1 MQIESQFCGEFAMLD
16 RWFLAH
22 PRSVDEPYLEHQRAA
37 WRFSV
42 SLLKAA
48 GACFIHGLVPALFE
62 SAASRSIAELHQRM
76 VEQRRG
82 IRADV
87 QAVSGS
93 PLRDIGRG

>member
-1 MQIESQFCGEFAMLD
+1 MLD
-16 RWFLAH
+16 RWILAH
-22 PRSVDEPYLEHQRAA
+22 PRSVDESYLEHQRAA
-37 WRFSV
+37 WRFSA

-48 GACFIHGLVPALFE
+48 AACFIHGLVPALFE
-62 SAASRSIAELHQRM
+62 SAASRSVAELHERM

-87 QAVSGS
+87 QAVSGA